1 MSIAYRELIFS
12 LTALINDAHR
22 DRAVLDRILR
32 LGERALGSVGMSVCQ
47 IDPDIKT
54 EPGTAAA
61 PTTGR
66 IIAATGI
73 AQWALGRPVQPES
86 ISTLA
91 RPEPP
96 PYRVEVE
103 LLEPLA
109 VTQLVDRKAR
119 WALVHPVYLDGR
131 LTVLIGAFYD
141 VDREIDQDLTAV
153 MKLVAATVGL
163 LYRATGLE
171 RAPEPSPADDTELF
185 IAVTSHE
192 LRTPVTVIKGYAD
205 TLRDHW
211 DQLDERQRRESARVI
226 GQRADELARMVDR
239 LLDASVTVS
248 AINFERA
255 PFDLESTLRRAAA
268 GLPLDL
274 RKRLRLELSEGLPPA
289 FGHRLSIASVLTEL
303 VTNAH
308 KYSPGAAPVILRA
321 GSDRCTVFFQVADR
335 GIGISADNTPNTF
348 QRFWQGEAGDD
359 RRYGG
364 AGLGLFLVRKT
375 IERQNGWVSL
385 RPRDG
390 GGTVAEVRLPRGDLG
405 VGEA

>member
-1 MSIAYRELIFS
+1 V
-12 LTALINDAHR
+12 T
-22 DRAVLDRILR
+22 
-32 LGERALGSVGMSVCQ
+32 
-47 IDPDIKT
+47 
-54 EPGTAAA
+54 
-61 PTTGR
+61 
-66 IIAATGI
+66 
-73 AQWALGRPVQPES
+73 PES
-86 ISTLA
+86 VNALA
-91 RPEPP
+91 LAAPP
-96 PYRVEVE
+96 PYRIELN

-109 VTQLVDRKAR
+109 VKQLTDRKAR
-119 WALVHPVYLDGR
+119 WLLVHPVYLDGR
-131 LTVLIGAFYD
+131 LAVLIGAFFD
-141 VDREIDQDLTAV
+141 VEREIDQDMTAV
-153 MKLVAATVGL
+153 MKLVAATVGF
-163 LYRATGLE
+163 LYRASDLD
-171 RAPEPSPADDTELF
+171 RAAGPGPADDTELF

-211 DQLDERQRRESARVI
+211 NQLDELQRRESARVI

-239 LLDASVTVS
+239 LLDASVTVN
-248 AINFERA
+248 AINIERV

-274 RKRLRLELSEGLPPA
+274 RKRLRVELGEDLPPA
-289 FGHRLSIASVLTEL
+289 LGHRLSIASVLTEL

-308 KYSPGAAPVILRA
+308 KYSPGAAPVTLSA
-321 GSDRCTVFFQVADR
+321 GWDRWTVFFQVADR
-335 GIGISADNTPNTF
+335 GIGIPPDNTPNTF

-390 GGTVAEVRLPRGDLG
+390 GGTVAEVRLPRGDIG

>member
-1 MSIAYRELIFS
+1 
-12 LTALINDAHR
+12 
-22 DRAVLDRILR
+22 
-32 LGERALGSVGMSVCQ
+32 
-47 IDPDIKT
+47 
-54 EPGTAAA
+54 
-61 PTTGR
+61 
-66 IIAATGI
+66 
-73 AQWALGRPVQPES
+73 QWALGRPVQPES
-86 ISTLA
+86 VAALT
-91 RPEPP
+91 RPAPP
-96 PYRVEVE
+96 PYRVELG

-109 VTQLVDRKAR
+109 AQQLVDRKAR

-131 LTVLIGAFYD
+131 LAVLIGAFFD
-141 VDREIDQDLTAV
+141 AEREIDQDLTAV
-153 MKLVAATVGL
+153 MKLVASTVGF
-163 LYRATGLE
+163 LYRATDTE
-171 RAPEPSPADDTELF
+171 RAASPSPSDDSELF

-239 LLDASVTVS
+239 LLDASVTVN
-248 AINFERA
+248 AINIERV
-255 PFDLESTLRRAAA
+255 PFDLELTLRRAAA

-274 RKRLRLELSEGLPPA
+274 RKRLRMELDVDLPPA
-289 FGHRLSIASVLTEL
+289 LGHRVSIASVLTEL

-308 KYSPGAAPVILRA
+308 KYSPGAAPVILSA
-321 GSDRCTVFFQVADR
+321 GWDRCTVFFQVADR
-335 GIGISADNTPNTF
+335 GIGIPSDNTPNTF

-385 RPRDG
+385 RRRDG